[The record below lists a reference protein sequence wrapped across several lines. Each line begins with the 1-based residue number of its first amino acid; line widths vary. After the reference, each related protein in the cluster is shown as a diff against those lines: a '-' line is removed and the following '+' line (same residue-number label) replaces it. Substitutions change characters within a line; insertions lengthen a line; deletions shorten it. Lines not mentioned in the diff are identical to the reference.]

1 MHRSRG
7 DHAAQFEHEHRFLG
21 RDHARNARRTRI
33 AMTVTAVAMGVEIVA
48 GWAYGSM
55 ALLADGFHMA
65 THAGAIGVAAL
76 AYRIAAARS
85 NDPRLAMGAG
95 KVGDL
100 AGFANAIVLGVV
112 SLAIAWESL
121 LRIASPQ
128 EVLYREAMIV
138 AVLGLLVNI
147 VCAFV
152 LGHGGSAGHAHGH
165 DHAGHAH
172 EHGHGRPHDHSP
184 ADGVEDHNLRGAYLH
199 VLADALTSVLAIAA
213 LFAGWTLGWR
223 WIDPAVGLLG
233 AAMIASW
240 SVSLARQTAA
250 TLVDAPADPNL
261 ERKIRERLEVGGD
274 RVCDLHLWRVGPG
287 HLSAIVALVT
297 HEPREPE
304 IYKAKLA
311 DLRELS
317 HLTVE
322 VNRCTDARCAAA

>member
-1 MHRSRG
+1 M
-7 DHAAQFEHEHRFLG
+7 D
-21 RDHARNARRTRI
+21 
-33 AMTVTAVAMGVEIVA
+33 
-48 GWAYGSM
+48 
-55 ALLADGFHMA
+55 
-65 THAGAIGVAAL
+65 
-76 AYRIAAARS
+76 
-85 NDPRLAMGAG
+85 G

-121 LRIASPQ
+121 LRLASPQ

-152 LGHGGSAGHAHGH
+152 LGHGASDGHAHGH

-172 EHGHGRPHDHSP
+172 EHKHEHDHSP
-184 ADGVEDHNLRGAYLH
+184 AEGVEDHNLRGAYLH

-240 SVSLARQTAA
+240 SVSL
-250 TLVDAPADPNL
+250 
-261 ERKIRERLEVGGD
+261 
-274 RVCDLHLWRVGPG
+274 
-287 HLSAIVALVT
+287 
-297 HEPREPE
+297 
-304 IYKAKLA
+304 
-311 DLRELS
+311 
-317 HLTVE
+317 
-322 VNRCTDARCAAA
+322 